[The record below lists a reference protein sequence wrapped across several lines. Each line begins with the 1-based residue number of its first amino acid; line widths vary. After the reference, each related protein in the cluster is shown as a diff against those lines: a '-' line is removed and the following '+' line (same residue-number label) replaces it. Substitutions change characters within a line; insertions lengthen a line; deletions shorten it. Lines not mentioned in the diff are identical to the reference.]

1 MHEGGISTPL
11 VAHWPAGIPA
21 ERRGKLESQPGQ
33 LVDIMTTCVDAA
45 GAKYPQE
52 YHGQQIKPMEGTSLR
67 PAFEGKGLARAK
79 PLVWEHEGNRA
90 IRDGRWK
97 LVAKENQPWELYDME
112 ADRSELHDLAQ
123 KQPERV
129 ASLSAAW
136 DAWAQRA
143 DVLPLGA
150 WRGKNAGQTLSSQ
163 RRFVLKAGDH
173 LARGKAPAI
182 AGHAFTIV
190 AKFDTKEAKDGV
202 IVAQG
207 GTARGY
213 ALFMADGKL
222 TFLVRTG
229 EGVASATTPAAISGA
244 HTATAR
250 LDAKG
255 ALTLAIDGRSEVTA
269 TASGPI
275 TAMPADGLDVGCDT
289 AGAVGP
295 YQSPNKFTG
304 DIESV
309 VIELDPS

>member
-11 VAHWPAGIPA
+11 VVHWPAGIPT

-33 LVDIMTTCVDAA
+33 LVDIMATCVDAA
-45 GAKYPQE
+45 GAAYPQE
-52 YHGQQIKPMEGTSLR
+52 YHGQKIKPMEGTSLR
-67 PAFEGKGLARAK
+67 PAFGGGGLARTK

-97 LVAKENQPWELYDME
+97 LVAKENQAWELYDME
-112 ADRSELHDLAQ
+112 IDRSELHDLART
-123 KQPERV
+123 QPERV
-129 ASLSAAW
+129 ASLSGAW
-136 DAWAQRA
+136 DAWAKRA
-143 DVLPLGA
+143 DVLPLGT
-150 WRGKNAGQTLSSQ
+150 WRGKNTEQTLNTQ
-163 RRFVLKAGDH
+163 RRFSLKAGDH

-182 AGHAFTIV
+182 AGRAFTIV
-190 AKFDTKEAKDGV
+190 AKLDTKEARDGV

-229 EGVASATTPAAISGA
+229 EGVGSVTAPAAITGA
-244 HTATAR
+244 HTAAAR
-250 LDAKG
+250 LDPKG
-255 ALTLAIDGRSEVTA
+255 TLTLAIDDRPATTA

-295 YQSPNKFTG
+295 YQSPNKFAG
-304 DIESV
+304 NIESI